1 MSVLKFD
8 NVSMRFGEGAQSTEV
23 LKKINLEVS
32 QGEFLVILGF
42 SGTGKTTLIKFIC
55 KALGIEEEVSSPTFA
70 LVNEYQL
77 PTGAPL
83 FHFDLYRME
92 DPEEALDIGIEDY
105 FDQPS
110 LSFVEWP
117 DRLGYLLPEAKRVIH
132 IVDEGNQRKITFKG

>member
-1 MSVLKFD
+1 MMQEFVASDLIQMEEVAGKLAAMLPEQGVVFLE
-8 NVSMRFGEGAQSTEV
+8 GEMGA
-23 LKKINLEVS
+23 
-32 QGEFLVILGF
+32 
-42 SGTGKTTLIKFIC
+42 GKTTLIKFIC

>member
-1 MSVLKFD
+1 MMQEFVASDLIQMEEVAGKLAALLPEQGVVFLE
-8 NVSMRFGEGAQSTEV
+8 GEMGA
-23 LKKINLEVS
+23 
-32 QGEFLVILGF
+32 
-42 SGTGKTTLIKFIC
+42 GKTTLIKFIC